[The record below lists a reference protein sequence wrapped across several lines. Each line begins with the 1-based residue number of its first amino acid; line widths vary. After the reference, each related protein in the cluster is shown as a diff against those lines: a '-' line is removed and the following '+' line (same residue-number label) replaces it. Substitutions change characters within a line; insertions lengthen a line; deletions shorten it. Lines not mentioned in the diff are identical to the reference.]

1 MIEIKNKTRGPVQL
15 LIRSKQ
21 APRQFTTINI
31 PGIGKDKNT
40 IFIEEEKIVQEIL
53 DRVVK
58 LGMISTRYIPNK
70 KVKGD

>member
-1 MIEIKNKTRGPVQL
+1 MIEIKNKTKGPVQL
-15 LIRSKQ
+15 LIRSRT

-31 PGIGKDKNT
+31 PGIGNDKNV
-40 IFIEEEKIVQEIL
+40 ILLEEEKIIQEIL

-58 LGMISTRYIPNK
+58 MGMISTRYVPNK